1 MVDLIGF
8 KSSKGLEHRPA
19 FKGIKTFLLGFT
31 QVDIRLEHRPAL
43 KGIKTWEEHP
53 GVAATRLEH
62 RSALKT
68 DTKKPLPLLVSGFLF
83 AADT

>member
-1 MVDLIGF
+1 M
-8 KSSKGLEHRPA
+8 LEHRPA
-19 FKGIKTFLLGFT
+19 FKGIKTMLNLSSFQPRL
-31 QVDIRLEHRPAL
+31 LEHRPAL